1 MYLPSSAPVRAFK
14 AAIIATAKAKIRK
27 PTAEPVAVRMVAIFA
42 RPQSHLT
49 AAGVLRAGAPDR
61 PGRNCGDVDN
71 LAKGVLDAL
80 NGIAWDD
87 DSQVVDLRVIKAF
100 GPRDYVDVWIDPPEI
115 LTHGRSR

>member
-14 AAIIATAKAKIRK
+14 AAVIATAKAKIRK
-27 PTAEPVAVRMVAIFA
+27 PTADPVAVRLVAIFA
-42 RPQSHLT
+42 RPRSHLT

-61 PGRNCGDVDN
+61 PGKNCGDVDN

-80 NGIAWDD
+80 NGIAWLD
-87 DSQVVDLRVIKAF
+87 DSQVVDMRVIKAF
-100 GPRDYVDVWIDPPEI
+100 GPKDYVDLWIEPAEV

>member
-14 AAIIATAKAKIRK
+14 AAVISTARAKIRK
-27 PTAEPVAVRMVAIFA
+27 PTADPVAVRLVAIFA
-42 RPQSHLT
+42 RPRSHLT

-61 PGRNCGDVDN
+61 PGKNCGDVDN
-71 LAKGVLDAL
+71 LAKSVLDAL

-100 GPRDYVDVWIDPPEI
+100 GPMDYVDLWIEPAEV